1 MKLCGIDI
9 QPGEKKR
16 MVLPA
21 EGIPPLEV
29 ILFCGAHPGK
39 TLVVTAGVHGCE
51 YVGVEALRR
60 LSEVLQ
66 PDLMHGNVIL
76 LPLVNPEGF

>member
-29 ILFCGAHPGK
+29 ILFAVRIPAK
-39 TLVVTAGVHGCE
+39 
-51 YVGVEALRR
+51 RW
-60 LSEVLQ
+60 S
-66 PDLMHGNVIL
+66 
-76 LPLVNPEGF
+76 

>member
-21 EGIPPLEV
+21 EGIPALEV

-39 TLVVTAGVHGCE
+39 TLVVTAGVHG
-51 YVGVEALRR
+51 
-60 LSEVLQ
+60 
-66 PDLMHGNVIL
+66 
-76 LPLVNPEGF
+76 